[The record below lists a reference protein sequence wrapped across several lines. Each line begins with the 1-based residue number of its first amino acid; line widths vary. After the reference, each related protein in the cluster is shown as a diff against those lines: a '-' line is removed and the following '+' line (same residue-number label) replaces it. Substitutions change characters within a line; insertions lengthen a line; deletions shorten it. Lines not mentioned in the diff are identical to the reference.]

1 MKYQIL
7 GGVLITGV
15 YCETTTE
22 IGKTTPTWEQI
33 LAIVGI
39 VLIVVALIVYL
50 IKRRAPSL
58 RQILQQ
64 YTT

>member
-7 GGVLITGV
+7 GGVFVIGV

-33 LAIVGI
+33 LAIIGI
-39 VLIVVALIVYL
+39 VLIVVALIVYF
-50 IKRRAPSL
+50 IKKRAPGL